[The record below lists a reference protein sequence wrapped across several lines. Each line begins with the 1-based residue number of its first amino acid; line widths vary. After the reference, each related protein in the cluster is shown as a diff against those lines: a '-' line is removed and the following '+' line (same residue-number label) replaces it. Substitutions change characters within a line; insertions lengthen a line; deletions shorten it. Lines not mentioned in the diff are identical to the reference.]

1 LKVGQCACLANLKR
15 LKWFQIGYGFGSQIS
30 NTGMAHLAG
39 LTNMERLSL
48 SGSDLT
54 DDGLRYLANMKK
66 LNMLNIYGG
75 KFTDKGLHHLEDIR
89 SLESVTL
96 AGENNFSPV
105 TLKRF
110 RKKLPYLYHLQIDKE
125 SAGGYGAIAVR
136 N

>member
-1 LKVGQCACLANLKR
+1 
-15 LKWFQIGYGFGSQIS
+15 
-30 NTGMAHLAG
+30 
-39 LTNMERLSL
+39 
-48 SGSDLT
+48 
-54 DDGLRYLANMKK
+54 MKK

-96 AGENNFSPV
+96 AGENYFSPAA
-105 TLKRF
+105 LKRF